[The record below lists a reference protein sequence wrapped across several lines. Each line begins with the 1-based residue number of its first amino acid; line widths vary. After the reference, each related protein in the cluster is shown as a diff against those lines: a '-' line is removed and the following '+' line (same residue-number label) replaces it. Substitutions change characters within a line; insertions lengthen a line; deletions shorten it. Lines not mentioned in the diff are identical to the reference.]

1 MGRDVDGTSD
11 KGARALPRILPR
23 APSERAL
30 SRANDSPM
38 DTPARTVRIQGRIL
52 YVTEDAALLEKQ
64 LAGED
69 LPFDPERPLVS
80 NISTDELTP
89 GWVCY
94 YYDETLARY
103 CLVGLRGGK
112 VGKDA
117 IKSGGFGVIVSG
129 ISKGCGSSRETAPYS
144 ELKSGVQLVIAK
156 SIEKIYRQN
165 AQNIGLLTSTDFGL
179 VDRINAGEA
188 IPMSEFTKGLDA
200 ISASIVEHG
209 GLFAYNRAR
218 LKGETTP
225 PSIATAAR
233 PMTLCEKILAAHV
246 ITDAAAGTTGVTAVR
261 PGDAFF
267 ARTDVRFSHEYVTPM
282 AESLFTAEM
291 GAGAKVTDPA
301 SVWAFRDHLTFLD
314 LVMPKAHR
322 DMGLKEQA
330 EKLATVQQD
339 FTTRQGVKLYG
350 EVHRDGK
357 LVGSEAICHNKVI
370 EEIALPGQLVA
381 GTDSHTCMAGALGC
395 FAFGVGSTDMAN
407 AWYTKD
413 VRVTV
418 PETARFVL
426 KGTLKPGV
434 CAKDVMLHILSSEFF
449 KTGKGIGKV
458 LEFAGDGITRM
469 SLDERATLT
478 NMAVEAGGFTGII
491 EADDVVVDYLVKQRG
506 LAAADVRAR
515 IVKAD
520 PGAEYLAT
528 FEIDLDAVQPMV
540 ATPGDP
546 RNGIPLRELAGAS
559 GGKDVKIDI
568 AYGGSC
574 TGGKKADMDMY
585 ASVLADAV
593 KKGKKVADGVHLYI
607 QFGSQD
613 IRRYAEG
620 KGYLEV
626 FAAAGAELVDPSC
639 GACIKAGP
647 GVSDSPE
654 QVTVSA
660 INRNFPGRSGPG
672 KVYLASPL
680 VIAAS
685 AIAGYIAGPEAV

>member
-1 MGRDVDGTSD
+1 
-11 KGARALPRILPR
+11 
-23 APSERAL
+23 
-30 SRANDSPM
+30 M
-38 DTPARTVRIQGRIL
+38 DTRRIEGRIF
-52 YVTEDAALLEKQ
+52 YVTEDTALLEKQ

-69 LPFDPERPLVS
+69 LAFDPERTLVS

-112 VGKDA
+112 IGKDA
-117 IKSGGFGVIVSG
+117 IKAGGFGVIVSG

-144 ELKSGVQLVIAK
+144 ELKAGVQLVIAK
-156 SIEKIYRQN
+156 SIEKIYKQN

-179 VDRINAGEA
+179 IARIEAGEA
-188 IPMSEFTKGLDA
+188 IPVSEFTKGLDG

-218 LKGETTP
+218 LKGDVTPPTITTP
-225 PSIATAAR
+225 AR

-246 ITDAAAGTTGVTAVR
+246 ITDAKAGATGVTAVK

-282 AESLFTAEM
+282 AESLFVAEM
-291 GAGAKVTDPA
+291 GKDAKVTDPA

-322 DMGLKEQA
+322 DMGLKETA
-330 EKLATVQQD
+330 EKLATVQED
-339 FTTRQGVKLYG
+339 FTKRQGVKLYG

-426 KGTLKPGV
+426 KNQPRAGV

-449 KTGKGIGKV
+449 KSGKGIGKV
-458 LEFAGDGITRM
+458 LEFAGDGIARM
-469 SLDERATLT
+469 ALDERATLT

-491 EADDVVVDYLVKQRG
+491 EADEVIVDYLVAQRG
-506 LAAADVRAR
+506 LKPEDVRAR

-520 PGAEYLAT
+520 PGAQYLAT
-528 FEIDLDAVQPMV
+528 FEIDLAAVEPMV

-546 RNGIPLRELAGAS
+546 RNGIPLKDLAGAS

-585 ASVLADAV
+585 ASVLSDAV

-613 IRRYAEG
+613 IRRYAES

-647 GVSDSPE
+647 GVSDSAE

-685 AIAGYIAGPEAV
+685 AIAGHIAGPETL

>member
-1 MGRDVDGTSD
+1 VAASVT
-11 KGARALPRILPR
+11 
-23 APSERAL
+23 
-30 SRANDSPM
+30 
-38 DTPARTVRIQGRIL
+38 IQGRIL
-52 YVTEDAALLEKQ
+52 QLTEDQALLEQQ
-64 LAGED
+64 LAGKE
-69 LPFDPERPLVS
+69 LPWDPDRKLID
-80 NISTDELTP
+80 NISTDEITP

-103 CLVGLRGGK
+103 SLVGLRGGK

-117 IKSGGFGVIVSG
+117 LKGGGFGVVVSG

-144 ELKSGVQLVIAK
+144 ELKAGVQLVIAK

-165 AQNIGLLTSTDFGL
+165 AQNIGLLTSTDLGL
-179 VDRINAGEA
+179 VDRIARGES
-188 IPMSEFTKGLDA
+188 IPIEEFTKGLDA
-200 ISASIVEHG
+200 ISADIVRHG
-209 GLFAYNRAR
+209 GLFAYNKAR
-218 LKGETTP
+218 LAGKASPPAITT
-225 PSIATAAR
+225 AKR

-246 ITDAAAGTTGVTAVR
+246 IADAKTGALGAAGVR

-282 AESLFTAEM
+282 ADALFRAEL
-291 GAGAKVTDPA
+291 GEDAKVTDPS

-314 LVMPKAHR
+314 QVMPAAHR
-322 DMGLKEQA
+322 EMGLSQQA
-330 EKLATVQQD
+330 GKLATVQD
-339 FTTRQGVKLYG
+339 AFGKRHGIKLYG
-350 EVHRDGK
+350 EVFRDGK

-370 EEIALPGQLVA
+370 EEIALPGQLVI

-407 AWYTKD
+407 AWFTKD

-426 KGTLKPGV
+426 KGRMRAGV
-434 CAKDVMLHILSSEFF
+434 SAKDVMLHILSQPFF
-449 KTGKGIGKV
+449 KTGQGIGKV
-458 LEFAGDGITRM
+458 MEFAGDGITAM

-491 EADDVVVDYLVKQRG
+491 EADEVVVDYLAKQRG
-506 LAAADVRAR
+506 LDKDAVRAR
-515 IVKAD
+515 IVRAD
-520 PGAEYLAT
+520 EGASYLAT
-528 FEIDLDAVQPMV
+528 FEIDLAAVVPMV

-546 RNGIPLRELAGAS
+546 RNGVALSSLQDGS
-559 GGKDVKIDI
+559 GVKVDI

-585 ASVLADAV
+585 ASVLQRAID
-593 KKGKKVADGVHLYI
+593 KGKRVAPGVHLYI

-613 IRRYAEG
+613 IRRYAEQ

-626 FAAAGAELVDPSC
+626 FTKAGAEMVDPSC

-647 GVSDSPE
+647 GVSDSAE

-680 VIAAS
+680 VVAAS
-685 AIAGYIAGPEAV
+685 AVIGRIASPEEI